1 MDIKDESVLKEVN
14 VIFLLKNLDKKKMIN
29 NKYLN
34 NKFR

>member
-1 MDIKDESVLKEVN
+1 MNLYVLKEVN
-14 VIFLLKNLDKKKMIN
+14 VILLVKNLDKKKVLN